1 VQELDEAAVA
11 EFRLKMGGMVRFE
24 ERVVAGNVVEEV
36 VAIGKSR
43 EYGLVVV
50 GKGRLP
56 SAMVAELAVRPAE
69 HPELGPIGDALASAG
84 HGVASSVL
92 VVQQH
97 DVNADEVP
105 VSVVQIDGHDHDGE
119 LGKDDDVAMP

>member
-1 VQELDEAAVA
+1 
-11 EFRLKMGGMVRFE
+11 M
-24 ERVVAGNVVEEV
+24 
-36 VAIGKSR
+36 AIGKSR
-43 EYGLVVV
+43 EYGLVVA
-50 GKGRLP
+50 GRGRLP

-69 HPELGPIGDALASAG
+69 HPELGPIGDTSLASAG

-105 VSVVQIDGHDHDGE
+105 VSVVQIDGHAHDGE
-119 LGKDDDVAMP
+119 HSKDDVAEP

>member
-1 VQELDEAAVA
+1 VVDFQQ
-11 EFRLKMGGMVRFE
+11 KMGAMVRFE
-24 ERVVAGNVVEEV
+24 ERVAAGNVVEEV

-97 DVNADEVP
+97 DMNTDEVP
-105 VSVVQIDGHDHDGE
+105 VTVVQIDGHAHDGE
-119 LGKDDDVAMP
+119 LGKDDNVAVP